1 MINNMMNVILVAGFP
16 RRRESI
22 AKIHSMTIEAPITK
36 VRQEVYA
43 QEKCQCLIHCTRI
56 LKVLQIVQHFCYVWP

>member
-1 MINNMMNVILVAGFP
+1 MMNVILVAGFP

-36 VRQEVYA
+36 VRQEVYV
-43 QEKCQCLIHCTRI
+43 QEIKSAPNCPTFL
-56 LKVLQIVQHFCYVWP
+56 